1 VSRVPRGAPAS
12 RRLIPVLALLTSAVA
27 GCSSPAVGTYPE
39 APVVLVSID
48 TLRADRLS
56 LYGYR
61 QGSTPRLE
69 GLGRE
74 SVVFDA
80 AYSHC
85 PLTLPSHASLFS
97 GLLPPHH
104 GVRDNLGFALS
115 PAHRTL
121 AARFKSAGWS
131 TGAAVSAFVLRSPT
145 GIAQGFD
152 FYEDALEVEGAPES
166 LADLRRDGAVAVE
179 ALARWVESQGNRR
192 FFAFLHLYEP
202 HAPCAPPDRYRALA
216 QPYDGAV
223 AYADELVGRFV
234 DRLQGQG
241 RLQRTVLAVV
251 SDHGEGLKDH
261 GEDEHGL
268 LLYREALHVP
278 LILRLPGGI
287 LGGTRVAG
295 TVGTVDLAATLLD
308 LAGLPADGLDG
319 ASLRPALGRGA
330 AEARPVYSETLYP
343 RYHLGWSD
351 LYAVTEGRH
360 RYIRAP
366 HPELFDLETDPG
378 ERHNLADSKTSTGS
392 ALAQWLERRIGAVS
406 APEEATAE
414 IREKLQA
421 LGYLGGGAVAP
432 PAGGLPD
439 PKDRIG
445 AHEEL
450 KRALSLRQ
458 AGKDQ
463 EAIALFR
470 RVLKENPR
478 MLDAWEMLGF
488 TLVRAGRTREGLAA
502 LHEGLA
508 IDSLNPQ
515 IHLMLAKIYGLERNL
530 NLASKHAELAAQ
542 RDPGEGYE
550 VAAQLMMDRGD
561 PARAGALARQ
571 SLAADPQRLMSHFIL
586 GVLAQKAGRYDEA
599 LGSFRK
605 AEEIQKRQKGT
616 LVRSLHA
623 NIGDCL
629 ARLGNEA
636 EAEQEFR
643 TEIKILPATREGR
656 VGLATLYR
664 SQRRDDEARAV
675 LAGLVTAESP
685 PSAETYWTVVHALSV
700 LGDMEGARLFAGRAQ
715 ARFPSDPRFR
725 F

>member
-1 VSRVPRGAPAS
+1 
-12 RRLIPVLALLTSAVA
+12 
-27 GCSSPAVGTYPE
+27 
-39 APVVLVSID
+39 
-48 TLRADRLS
+48 
-56 LYGYR
+56 
-61 QGSTPRLE
+61 
-69 GLGRE
+69 
-74 SVVFDA
+74 VVFDA

-85 PLTLPSHASLFS
+85 PLTLPSHASLFT

-104 GVRDNLGFALS
+104 GVRDNIGFTLR

-121 AARFKSAGWS
+121 AARFKAAGWS

-152 FYEDALEVEGAPES
+152 LYEDALEVEGAPES
-166 LADLRRDGAVAVE
+166 LADLRRDGAIAVE
-179 ALARWVESQGNRR
+179 ALARWIESQGSRR

-202 HAPCAPPDRYRALA
+202 HAPCAPPDRYRSMAL
-216 QPYDGAV
+216 PYDGAV
-223 AYADELVGRFV
+223 AYADELVGRFL

-241 RLQRTVLAVV
+241 RLQQAVLAVV

-278 LILRLPGGI
+278 LILRLPGAI
-287 LGGTRVAG
+287 HGGTRVAG
-295 TVGTVDLAATLLD
+295 TVGAVDLSATLLD

-319 ASLRPALGRGA
+319 VSLRPALRRGA
-330 AEARPVYSETLYP
+330 VEARPVYSETLYP

-378 ERHNLADSKTSTGS
+378 ERHNLVDSPEPRGKT
-392 ALAQWLERRIGAVS
+392 LAQWLEHRLGDVS

-414 IREKLQA
+414 VREKLQA
-421 LGYLGGGAVAP
+421 LGYLGGSAVAT
-432 PAGGLPD
+432 PAGNLPD

-445 AHEEL
+445 DHEDL
-450 KRALSLRQ
+450 KRGLALRQ
-458 AGKDQ
+458 AGKDR

-470 RVLKENPR
+470 RVLDRNPR

-488 TLVRAGRTREGLAA
+488 TLVRAGRTQDGFAA
-502 LHEGLA
+502 LREGLA

-515 IHLMLAKIYGLERNL
+515 IHLILAKVYGLDRKL
-530 NLASKHAELAAQ
+530 DLAAKHAELAAQ

-561 PARAGALARQ
+561 PARAEALARQ

-605 AEEIQKRQKGT
+605 AEEIQKRQKRT
-616 LVRSLHA
+616 VVRSLHA

-629 ARLGNEA
+629 ARLGREA
-636 EAEQEFR
+636 EAEREFR
-643 TEIKILPATREGR
+643 AEIEILPATREGR

-664 SQRRDDEARAV
+664 SQRRDEEARAV

-685 PSAETYWTVVHALSV
+685 PSAETYWTVVHTLSV
-700 LGDMEGARLFAGRAQ
+700 LGDVEGARQFAGRAQ

>member
-1 VSRVPRGAPAS
+1 MRRAAS
-12 RRLIPVLALLTSAVA
+12 RLLFPALALLIGGVA
-27 GCSSPAVGTYPE
+27 GCGSSAVGPYPG
-39 APVVLVSID
+39 APVILVSID
-48 TLRADRLS
+48 TLRADHLS

-61 QGSTPRLE
+61 HGSTPRLE

-85 PLTLPSHASLFS
+85 PLTLPSHASLFT

-104 GVRDNLGFALS
+104 GVRDNLGFTLR

-121 AARFKSAGWS
+121 AARFKAAGWS

-166 LADLRRDGAVAVE
+166 LADLRRDGAIAVE
-179 ALARWVESQGNRR
+179 ALARWIESQGSRR
-192 FFAFLHLYEP
+192 LFAFLHLYEP
-202 HAPCAPPDRYRALA
+202 HAPCAPPDRYRSMALS
-216 QPYDGAV
+216 YDGAV
-223 AYADELVGRFV
+223 AYADELVGRFL

-241 RLQRTVLAVV
+241 RLQQAVVAVV

-278 LILRLPGGI
+278 LILRLPGAI
-287 LGGTRVAG
+287 HGGTRIAG
-295 TVGTVDLAATLLD
+295 TVGTVDLTATLLD
-308 LAGLPADGLDG
+308 LAGLPVDGLDG
-319 ASLRPALGRGA
+319 VSLRPALRRGA
-330 AEARPVYSETLYP
+330 VEARPVYSETLYP

-351 LYAVTEGRH
+351 LYAATEGHH

-378 ERHNLADSKTSTGS
+378 ERHNLADSADPRRST
-392 ALAQWLERRIGAVS
+392 LAQWLELRLGDVS

-414 IREKLQA
+414 VRERLQA
-421 LGYLGGGAVAP
+421 LGYLGGSAVAA
-432 PAGGLPD
+432 PAGTLPD
-439 PKDRIG
+439 PRDRIG
-445 AHEEL
+445 DHEDL
-450 KRALSLRQ
+450 KRGLALRQ
-458 AGKDQ
+458 AGKDR

-470 RVLKENPR
+470 RVLDRNPR

-488 TLVRAGRTREGLAA
+488 TLVRAGRPQEGLAA
-502 LHEGLA
+502 LREGLA

-515 IHLMLAKIYGLERNL
+515 IHLMLAKIYGLDRNL
-530 NLASKHAELAAQ
+530 DLALKHAELAAQ

-550 VAAQLMMDRGD
+550 VAAQLMMDRSD
-561 PARAGALARQ
+561 AARAGALARQ

-605 AEEIQKRQKGT
+605 AEEIQKRQKRT
-616 LVRSLHA
+616 VVRSLHS

-629 ARLGNEA
+629 ARLGREA
-636 EAEQEFR
+636 EAEREFR
-643 TEIKILPATREGR
+643 AEIEILPATREGR
-656 VGLATLYR
+656 VGLAMLYR
-664 SQRRDDEARAV
+664 SQKRDDEARAV
-675 LAGLVTAESP
+675 LAGLITAESP
-685 PSAETYWTVVHALSV
+685 PSAETYWTVVHTLSV
-700 LGDMEGARLFAGRAQ
+700 LGDVEGARQFAGRAQ

>member
-1 VSRVPRGAPAS
+1 MGF
-12 RRLIPVLALLTSAVA
+12 
-27 GCSSPAVGTYPE
+27 
-39 APVVLVSID
+39 
-48 TLRADRLS
+48 TLR
-56 LYGYR
+56 
-61 QGSTPRLE
+61 
-69 GLGRE
+69 
-74 SVVFDA
+74 
-80 AYSHC
+80 
-85 PLTLPSHASLFS
+85 
-97 GLLPPHH
+97 
-104 GVRDNLGFALS
+104 

-121 AARFKSAGWS
+121 AARFKAAGWS

-166 LADLRRDGAVAVE
+166 LADLRRDGAIAAE
-179 ALARWVESQGNRR
+179 ALARWIESQGSRR

-202 HAPCAPPDRYRALA
+202 HAPCAPPDRYRGMAL
-216 QPYDGAV
+216 PYDGAV
-223 AYADELVGRFV
+223 AYADELVGRFL
-234 DRLQGQG
+234 DRLR
-241 RLQRTVLAVV
+241 RLQQAVVAVV

-278 LILRLPGGI
+278 LILRLPGAI
-287 LGGTRVAG
+287 HGGTRVAG
-295 TVGTVDLAATLLD
+295 TVGAVDLSATLLD

-319 ASLRPALGRGA
+319 VSLRPALRRGA
-330 AEARPVYSETLYP
+330 VEARPVYSETLYP

-378 ERHNLADSKTSTGS
+378 ERHNLVDSPEPRGKT
-392 ALAQWLERRIGAVS
+392 LAQWLEHRLGDVS

-414 IREKLQA
+414 VREKLQA
-421 LGYLGGGAVAP
+421 LGYLGGSAVAT
-432 PAGGLPD
+432 PAGNLPD

-445 AHEEL
+445 DHEDL
-450 KRALSLRQ
+450 KRGLALRQ
-458 AGKDQ
+458 AGKDR
-463 EAIALFR
+463 EAITLFR
-470 RVLKENPR
+470 RVLDRNPR

-488 TLVRAGRTREGLAA
+488 TLVRAGRTQDGFAA
-502 LHEGLA
+502 LREGLA

-515 IHLMLAKIYGLERNL
+515 IHLILAKIYGLDRKL
-530 NLASKHAELAAQ
+530 DLAAKHAELAAQ

-550 VAAQLMMDRGD
+550 VAAQLMMDRRD
-561 PARAGALARQ
+561 PARAEALARQ

-605 AEEIQKRQKGT
+605 AEEIQKRQKRT
-616 LVRSLHA
+616 VVRSLHA

-629 ARLGNEA
+629 ARLGREA
-636 EAEQEFR
+636 EAEREFR
-643 TEIKILPATREGR
+643 AEIEILPATREGR

-685 PSAETYWTVVHALSV
+685 PSAETYWTVVHTLSV
-700 LGDMEGARLFAGRAQ
+700 LGDVEGARQFARRAQ